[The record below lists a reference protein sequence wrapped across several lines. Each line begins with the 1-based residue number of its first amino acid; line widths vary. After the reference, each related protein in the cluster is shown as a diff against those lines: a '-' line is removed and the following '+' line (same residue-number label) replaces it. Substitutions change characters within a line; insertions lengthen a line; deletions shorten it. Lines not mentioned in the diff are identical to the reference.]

1 MKYIFYIL
9 ALIPLVTFSQNEKV
23 LTPEMIFNNG
33 DTVFLFGNNVKLR
46 TEPNTSSNVTTLLP
60 INSKITIISK
70 TENSQEFNGM
80 SSFWYEVKTETARGY
95 ILGGLIAIEKLSLG
109 NTHFLITLK
118 QKDDNYYAVTRVV
131 RNNETAYTENDFLLN
146 NEIFS
151 VQAFPNKGLKNIDNI
166 IFFNYLSEACGE
178 NGGGIY
184 VFYSN
189 NKLIKALDVVSI
201 SDAGVYWESEQLVF
215 PLDEDGVTDKIVY
228 KKEELEVVDEESKWS
243 ETKTTTAQL
252 TWDGEKLT
260 PDITKKPNK

>member
-1 MKYIFYIL
+1 MKHFFYL
-9 ALIPLVTFSQNEKV
+9 LVLVPLLVFSQVESV
-23 LTPEMIFNNG
+23 ITPEMIFNNG

-46 TEPNTSSNVTTLLP
+46 TEPNTSSDVTTLLP

-70 TENSQEFNGM
+70 TDISQEFNGM
-80 SSFWYEVKTETARGY
+80 SSFWYEVETETARGY

-118 QKDDNYYAVTRVV
+118 QKDDNYYVATRVV
-131 RNNETAYTENDFLLN
+131 RNNETTYNENDFLLD

-151 VQAFPNKGLKNIDNI
+151 VMAFSNKGLSDVDNI
-166 IFFNYLSEACGE
+166 LFFNYLSEACGE

-189 NKLIKALDVVSI
+189 NKLIKALNVVSI
-201 SDAGVYWESEQLVF
+201 SDAGVYWENEELIF
-215 PLDEDGVTDKIVY
+215 PSDDNGIPDKIIY
-228 KKEELEVVDEESKWS
+228 KKEEQVVIDEETQWS

-252 TWDGEKLT
+252 TWDG
-260 PDITKKPNK
+260 KKIDS